1 MFGNS
6 MPTSVGA
13 AAASAATS
21 VVRFMR
27 RALYSARKASWDW
40 RTGVEKREGKCN
52 VYFFKKYLLGP
63 QPSEKAAKGLGFRH
77 PSIQYDGEEKRV
89 VLYYG

>member
-40 RTGVEKREGKCN
+40 RTDVEKEKGNAMSTFSKKIPPGASAERESSQG
-52 VYFFKKYLLGP
+52 
-63 QPSEKAAKGLGFRH
+63 SGF
-77 PSIQYDGEEKRV
+77 SAS
-89 VLYYG
+89 